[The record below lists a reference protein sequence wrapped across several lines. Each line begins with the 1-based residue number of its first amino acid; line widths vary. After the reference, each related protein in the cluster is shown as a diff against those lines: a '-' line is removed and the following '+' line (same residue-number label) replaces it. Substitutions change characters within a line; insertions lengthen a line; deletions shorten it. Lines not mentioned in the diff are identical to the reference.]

1 VEDAEI
7 RRPKELTDEQLSR
20 ALALANIQLSSQ
32 RPDEDLVQRM
42 REKNVA
48 SGSQLANGCAPSMGP
63 PSSML
68 VSSWSHDLAG
78 SLPVP
83 AIDSFKV
90 ASTTSQRYDNGDFST
105 GINTWEDRAN
115 KGIAHKTLSLK
126 KVWDHKTWKQK
137 ANNLERLK
145 LLKDDGYDIASLQV
159 KGTSA
164 DTITVALLAHLK
176 ARNERSS
183 DPASAVAAVPLSST
197 SDEDAV
203 DQDSELSAA
212 NELSEEMLQAVP
224 ELVQSEAEWRPWI
237 SSSLLGIKRK
247 HTHEDEVQPEWH
259 EDNPQKELHEVYRK
273 AKVEPLVQS
282 CSCSMYD
289 KILRT
294 MTREKVAVA
303 NAEQAYNIA
312 KRRIGRDVFQYSREA
327 RRVYKKPEPP
337 SFGKG
342 ASVATWKPSRIV
354 LQSPSSPARHPHSPD
369 EYVSAKAMDMIM
381 NELSC
386 MSYDRYENNSR
397 YITDP
402 DEAEDRESDRLMEID
417 NLVSE
422 EFRYQIRLFA
432 TPAATMVIEG
442 ETMALIGLLRRLRE
456 SGLSY
461 YHPWQYDPRRVDV
474 IINGGVLCHLSD
486 ATNAVLK
493 EAEKALEARKALG
506 GIELRIESLG
516 SFY

>member
-402 DEAEDRESDRLMEID
+402 DEAEDREGDRLMEID

-506 GIELRIESLG
+506 GVEFRIESLD

>member
-1 VEDAEI
+1 VYEIAKPYLHSKPIPNTISAPFEQPVTVAKLPVYKMPRFTRRIHKRSPDSKRFISFEPRYLTGQSRSDQRVEDAEI

-203 DQDSELSAA
+203 DQESELSAA

-224 ELVQSEAEWRPWI
+224 ELVQSEAE
-237 SSSLLGIKRK
+237 
-247 HTHEDEVQPEWH
+247 
-259 EDNPQKELHEVYRK
+259 
-273 AKVEPLVQS
+273 
-282 CSCSMYD
+282 
-289 KILRT
+289 
-294 MTREKVAVA
+294 
-303 NAEQAYNIA
+303 
-312 KRRIGRDVFQYSREA
+312 
-327 RRVYKKPEPP
+327 
-337 SFGKG
+337 
-342 ASVATWKPSRIV
+342 
-354 LQSPSSPARHPHSPD
+354 
-369 EYVSAKAMDMIM
+369 
-381 NELSC
+381 
-386 MSYDRYENNSR
+386 
-397 YITDP
+397 
-402 DEAEDRESDRLMEID
+402 
-417 NLVSE
+417 
-422 EFRYQIRLFA
+422 
-432 TPAATMVIEG
+432 
-442 ETMALIGLLRRLRE
+442 
-456 SGLSY
+456 
-461 YHPWQYDPRRVDV
+461 
-474 IINGGVLCHLSD
+474 
-486 ATNAVLK
+486 
-493 EAEKALEARKALG
+493 
-506 GIELRIESLG
+506 
-516 SFY
+516 